1 LQPLKKDSTL
11 KALKPF
17 NIAFVGLS
25 SGEHEFLF
33 ELDDDFFA
41 CFEGSEITS
50 AKLNGRLVMHKMANM
65 LDLELFITGSVLV
78 ECDRCLEPFW
88 YQMDEQREIFVKFGP
103 TKEEQSDEIIV
114 IPYTDS
120 HLDVS
125 QYFFEFAILSLPARK
140 IHQDDPHGKSTCNP
154 EILSQL
160 EKYMTKGSNTS
171 DTASQDNKPDS
182 RWDALKNIKFN

>member
-33 ELDDDFFA
+33 ELDDDFFT

-50 AKLNGRLVMHKMANM
+50 SKLKGRLVMHKKANM

-78 ECDRCLEPFW
+78 DCDRCLEPFW
-88 YQMDEQREIFVKFGP
+88 LPMEEHREIFVKFGQ
-103 TKEEQSDEIIV
+103 KMEEQSDEIII
-114 IPYTDS
+114 IPSTDS
-120 HLDVS
+120 HIDVS
-125 QYFFEFAILSLPARK
+125 QYFFEFAILSLPARR
-140 IHQDDPHGKSTCNP
+140 IHQDDPEDNVTCDP
-154 EILSQL
+154 EILSHL
-160 EKYMTKGSNTS
+160 EKYMAKGSHTS
-171 DTASQDNKPDS
+171 ETASTDNKVDG
-182 RWDALKNIKFN
+182 RWDALKNLKF